1 MMNENLI
8 RLAIRSILME
18 AVSIPKELTG
28 KLNGTPVFS
37 FGPKA
42 KEFLKGSGYFSETTR
57 HPVYKDGKTVYMNDI
72 ELIAFKLNNMTLDR
86 YNMYDAYFKKFSDD
100 GKSVAGRE
108 KLTANLLKAMAIE
121 ETGIGQEVGNKRS
134 TAEGILQ
141 VLVDTMTTLNKRR
154 KASDKPQYTESD
166 RINPIKSIEMAAAMI
181 KDHMLAPPKIRKTDK
196 LNLGGNSQ
204 TIDDMLSTYKTGP
217 DGPFYAKRV
226 HVYEKFID
234 MLGGL

>member
-8 RLAIRSILME
+8 RLVVRGILAE

-42 KEFLKGSGYFSETTR
+42 KEFLKGSGFFSETSR

-72 ELIAFKLNNMTLDR
+72 ELIMFKLNNMSLSR
-86 YNMYDAYFKKFSDD
+86 YNMYDSYFKKFSDD
-100 GKSVAGRE
+100 GKDITDRE
-108 KLTANLLKAMAIE
+108 KLTAKLLKAMAIE
-121 ETGIGQEVGNKRS
+121 ETGIGQEVGNTKS
-134 TAEGILQ
+134 SAEGVLQ
-141 VLVDTMTTLNKRR
+141 VLVDTMATHNKRW
-154 KASDKPQYTESD
+154 KAAGQPQYTETD
-166 RINPIKSIEMAAAMI
+166 RIDPIKSIEMAAKLI
-181 KDHMLAPPKIRKTDK
+181 KDHMLAKPNIRKSDK

-204 TIDDMLSTYKTGP
+204 SIDDMLASYKSGP

>member
-1 MMNENLI
+1 MNENLI
-8 RLAIRSILME
+8 RLVVRGILAE

-42 KEFLKGSGYFSETTR
+42 KEFLKGSGFFSETSR

-72 ELIAFKLNNMTLDR
+72 ELIMFKLNNMSLSR
-86 YNMYDAYFKKFSDD
+86 YNMYDSYFKKFSDD
-100 GKSVAGRE
+100 GKDITDRE
-108 KLTANLLKAMAIE
+108 KLTAKLLKAMAIE
-121 ETGIGQEVGNKRS
+121 ETGIGQEVGNTKS
-134 TAEGILQ
+134 SAEGVLQ
-141 VLVDTMTTLNKRR
+141 VLVDTMATHNKRW
-154 KASDKPQYTESD
+154 KAAGQPQYTETD
-166 RINPIKSIEMAAAMI
+166 RIDPIKSIEMAAKLI
-181 KDHMLAPPKIRKTDK
+181 KDHMLAKPNIRKSDK

-204 TIDDMLSTYKTGP
+204 SIDDMLASYKSGP

>member
-8 RLAIRSILME
+8 RLVVRSILTE
-18 AVSIPKELTG
+18 AASIPKELTG

-42 KEFLKGSGYFSETTR
+42 KELLRESGYFSETTR

-72 ELIAFKLNNMTLDR
+72 ELISFKLNNMTLDR
-86 YNMYDAYFKKFSDD
+86 YNMYDSYFKKFSDD
-100 GKSVAGRE
+100 GKDITDRE
-108 KLTANLLKAMAIE
+108 KLTAKLLKAMAIE
-121 ETGIGQEVGNKRS
+121 ETGIGQEVGNTKS

-141 VLVDTMTTLNKRR
+141 ILVKTMETLNKRR
-154 KASDKPQYTESD
+154 KAAGKPQYTESN
-166 RINPIKSIEMAAAMI
+166 RIDPIKSIEMAATLI
-181 KDHMLAPPKIRKTDK
+181 KDHMLAAPKPNKDN

-204 TIDDMLSTYKTGP
+204 SIDDMLASYKTGP

>member
-8 RLAIRSILME
+8 RLVVRSILTE
-18 AVSIPKELTG
+18 AASIPKELTG

-42 KEFLKGSGYFSETTR
+42 KELLRESGYFSETTR

-72 ELIAFKLNNMTLDR
+72 ELIMFKLNNMPLVR
-86 YNMYDAYFKKFSDD
+86 YNMYDSYFKKFSDD
-100 GKSVAGRE
+100 GKNVTDRE
-108 KLTANLLKAMAIE
+108 HLTAKLLKAMAIE
-121 ETGIGQEVGNKRS
+121 ETGIGQEVGNTKS
-134 TAEGILQ
+134 SAEGVLQ
-141 VLVDTMTTLNKRR
+141 VLVDTMSTLNKRR
-154 KASDKPQYTESD
+154 KGLNKTLYTESD
-166 RINPIKSIEMAAAMI
+166 RIDPVKSIEMAANLI
-181 KDHMLAPPKIRKTDK
+181 KDHMLAKPNIRKSDK

-204 TIDDMLSTYKTGP
+204 SIDDMLASYKTGP

>member
-8 RLAIRSILME
+8 RQAIRSILME

-42 KEFLKGSGYFSETTR
+42 KELLRESGYFSETTR

-100 GKSVAGRE
+100 GKSVTDRE
-108 KLTANLLKAMAIE
+108 KLTAKLLKAMAIE

-141 VLVDTMTTLNKRR
+141 VLVDTMATHNTRW
-154 KASDKPQYTESD
+154 KAAGQPQYTESD
-166 RINPIKSIEMAAAMI
+166 RIDPIKSIEMAAKLI
-181 KDHMLAPPKIRKTDK
+181 KDHMLAKPNIRKTDN
-196 LNLGGNSQ
+196 LNRGGNSQ
-204 TIDDMLSTYKTGP
+204 SIDDMLASYKTGP